1 MITLT
6 ISMGDMEVDKMDQ
19 ESSCPMPTQDS
30 ELNENNKQEAIEEND
45 YRSPEDS
52 TSFPL
57 SEVCGNCE
65 YYNQTTA
72 IKKCLESEDE
82 SIGYCQLL
90 KFVCRAENTCSA
102 WESGGPIKDDAIEYN
117 KQDIL

>member
-19 ESSCPMPTQDS
+19 ESSCPMPTQDP
-30 ELNENNKQEAIEEND
+30 ELNQENRQDAVEENG
-45 YRSPEDS
+45 YRSPKDS
-52 TSFPL
+52 PVFNDA
-57 SEVCGNCE
+57 EVCGNCE

-72 IKKCLESEDE
+72 IKKCLDSEDE

-90 KFVCRAENTCSA
+90 KFVCSAENTCNA